1 MCRLLVERKNTGLE
15 YYKMAV
21 IDEIIKKNR
30 SNSMKKYHFLPSSNH
45 EWHVWV
51 RNKFSTH
58 IWGGVRIIKMEI

>member
-30 SNSMKKYHFLPSSNH
+30 S
-45 EWHVWV
+45 
-51 RNKFSTH
+51 KFYEKMPFFA
-58 IWGGVRIIKMEI
+58 II